1 MGAQVWAPHAGGL
14 VIGWREWIT
23 LPDLGVTVKA
33 KVDTGARTSALH
45 VEDITVGA
53 DGTVGFTV
61 LPTQDDDTVRVPAT
75 APLLDVRE
83 IRSSSG
89 EVQQRYVIKTWA
101 KLHRRRWQIELTLAS
116 RDEMGF
122 RMLLGRT
129 AMRGRFLVD
138 PAVSYLAG
146 PGPAA

>member
-1 MGAQVWAPHAGGL
+1 MSSTGGL
-14 VIGWREWIT
+14 VIGWREWVA

-45 VEDITVGA
+45 VADIAVAG
-53 DGTVGFTV
+53 DGVTFTV
-61 LPTQDDDTVRVPAT
+61 FPNQHDDLDATQAS

-89 EVQQRYVIKTWA
+89 EVQQRYVIRTWA
-101 KLHRRRWQIELTLAS
+101 RLHRRRWQIELTLAS

-129 AMRGRFLVD
+129 AFRGRFLVD
-138 PAVSYLAG
+138 PAASYLAG
-146 PGPAA
+146 RPQRP

>member
-1 MGAQVWAPHAGGL
+1 MASGPAHASGL
-14 VIGWREWIT
+14 VIGWREWVT

-45 VEDITVGA
+45 VEDITVGE
-53 DGTVGFTV
+53 DGTVGFVV
-61 LPTQDDDTVRVPAT
+61 LPDQHDDAVRVAAT
-75 APLLDVRE
+75 ATLLDVRE

-138 PAVSYLAG
+138 PAASYLAG
-146 PGPAA
+146 GPPGT